1 MSSVQNLVVIIKI
14 VDMPPA

>member
-1 MSSVQNLVVIIKI
+1 MSSVQNLVVIIKT